1 MCVSVYVNIRGS
13 MCQAR
18 LKQRWNTRKL
28 VKGRQKSKEPLLP
41 ITLIATCRKRLP
53 NIVTLTR
60 VRIRE
65 SRKDVLRFVTV
76 ADRSAAI
83 IFARRIILGFTGF
96 AEHNS
101 TYSMSTHWR
110 NWIHAILFDHLST
123 SLTISFFRLCERSCK
138 KVAFSKQCYLI
149 IRILVA

>member
-1 MCVSVYVNIRGS
+1 MCVSVYVNTSES

-28 VKGRQKSKEPLLP
+28 VKGRQKSKELLP

-60 VRIRE
+60 VRICE

-83 IFARRIILGFTGF
+83 IFARRIILGFAGF
-96 AEHNS
+96 AEHNCLHIRCLHWRVWS
-101 TYSMSTHWR
+101 LHWR
-110 NWIHAILFDHLST
+110 NWIHAILFDHPST
-123 SLTISFFRLCERSCK
+123 SLTISFFRLSYDLARKSRFLNN
-138 KVAFSKQCYLI
+138 VIS
-149 IRILVA
+149 